1 MTRKKLSEEEKENH
15 DKEQKMRANLS
26 RSARRSGKITTKEGK
41 VNKSTAKTSTPRSQK
56 KGATIK
62 KSRY

>member
-1 MTRKKLSEEEKENH
+1 MARKKISKEEKENH
-15 DKEQKMRANLS
+15 EKEQKMRAAMS

-41 VNKSTAKTSTPRSQK
+41 VNKSTAKTNTPRSQK
-56 KGATIK
+56 KGAAIK